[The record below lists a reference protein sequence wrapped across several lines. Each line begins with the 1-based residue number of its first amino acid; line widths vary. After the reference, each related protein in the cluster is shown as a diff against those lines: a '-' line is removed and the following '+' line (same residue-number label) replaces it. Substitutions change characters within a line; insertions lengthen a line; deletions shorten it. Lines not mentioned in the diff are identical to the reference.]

1 MTKIA
6 SYNCKRQLLAHLVL
20 DSHPFHRCFKK
31 KISSNVNYLY
41 LSMTRLVLSKA
52 MQTREVLVRISFAN
66 WIFKMMHSALKL
78 LWSMATVTTMSQLSK
93 LWRYSMIT
101 MRRPLLSLSVELL
114 HLQLYLWIKRIRIR
128 RKLSLNS
135 KLTRLWI
142 LDGRMTQATIVL

>member
-66 WIFKMMHSALKL
+66 WIFEDDAFSTEVALKYGN
-78 LWSMATVTTMSQLSK
+78 SNDNVAAEQAMKIFNDHYAKTPSEPISRVAASTTV
-93 LWRYSMIT
+93 
-101 MRRPLLSLSVELL
+101 
-114 HLQLYLWIKRIRIR
+114 
-128 RKLSLNS
+128 SLNQ
-135 KLTRLWI
+135 KNKN
-142 LDGRMTQATIVL
+142 